1 MASSM
6 GNMMDIPAYEVRR
19 LPGFGPKKLVMKKT
33 GSMEAPLAM
42 VEGNML
48 NVNPG
53 SDPCLMICFL
63 AVSDEMD
70 FIYKLVLF
78 YIMSI
83 LCDLGMI
90 ELHPD
95 PSTMEES

>member
-6 GNMMDIPAYEVRR
+6 GNMMEKPAYEVRR
-19 LPGFGPKKLVMKKT
+19 LPGFGPKKLVMKKA
-33 GSMEAPLAM
+33 GGVEAAPLAM

-70 FIYKLVLF
+70 
-78 YIMSI
+78 
-83 LCDLGMI
+83 D
-90 ELHPD
+90 HHHHDD
-95 PSTMEES
+95 PMRMMERDMMRGEMRGGGRRRR